1 MKRTNRMLLLAFCGM
16 LIVGSENLS
25 NEAAA
30 ANKAATKDKEYSLL
44 PQPRRIDYP
53 GGVHILQPDRFIW
66 LDMNYVD
73 QLRHTALIVQDSLA
87 KVGPR
92 WELTTAQGKN
102 PGRLA
107 VTIQIDPSQVAQ
119 PQGYKLTIGADQICI
134 VAHDGAGAF
143 YAGQTLK
150 QIFRQA
156 GWTGQLACAVIDDW
170 PDFPNRGVLLDV
182 SRDKVPKM
190 ETLYN
195 LVDLLSELKIN
206 QLQLYTEHTF
216 AYREHREVWKNASP
230 MTGEQIL
237 ALDAYCLERFVE
249 LVPNQNSFGHMGR
262 WLVHQRYLRMA
273 EVPGDYEAIKARGGG
288 GHFSLCPVDP
298 ESIEFVAGLFDEL
311 LPHFSSR
318 HFNVCCDETS
328 DLGKGRSKTACE
340 ERGVGRVYLEFL
352 LKIHEQVKKHGRTMM
367 MWGDIVNKHPEL
379 INELPKDIIA
389 LEWGYSKDHPFDKNC
404 QRYAAH
410 GVSFYVCPGVS
421 TWNSIMSMTEN
432 ALGNLW
438 NAAENGL
445 KHGAIGY
452 LNTDWGDNG
461 HWQPPLASYPGYAYG
476 AAVSWAAKANQK
488 IDLPRMLSL
497 HVYRDMSRSMG
508 RLVYDLGNAYK
519 ETDVFYH
526 HWYRSAIGY
535 ILRYPAISIT
545 RWPYKELKVEK
556 LESTLRYIDNVM
568 SRMPRVRM
576 QKADAKVIRNETCNA
591 AAMLRHACRLAIAR
605 LQAKDGLISNIPE
618 KTRQELAQDIKRIIS
633 EHKRLWRLRNREGG
647 LVESAGRLEKLAAMY
662 SGLTGDVGNER
673 QAAKEVIYIKP
684 HHFIEVLEFCA
695 AGTTT
700 FKPSRMCHASHI
712 FTPKILADPDIL
724 LQIELG
730 VDDLCGKCIFDFD
743 GICVDVINT
752 TDRTRFKPGTPC
764 MKGEYNMLLD
774 RRWCKRLGI
783 KQGDKLTAREFCELL
798 LRCGLDDITDIY
810 CNIPAERIAKKAGVI
825 KEGIRKYLK

>member
-1 MKRTNRMLLLAFCGM
+1 MLLLAFCGM
-16 LIVGSENLS
+16 LIIGSDNLS
-25 NEAAA
+25 NKAAA
-30 ANKAATKDKEYSLL
+30 ANKAAIKVKKYSLL

-53 GGVHILQPDRFIW
+53 GGVHKLQPDRFIW
-66 LDMNYVD
+66 LDMNYVN
-73 QLRHTALIVQDSLA
+73 QLRQTALIIQDSLA

-107 VTIQIDPSQVAQ
+107 VTIQIDPLQVAQ
-119 PQGYKLTIGADQICI
+119 PQGYKLTIAPDKIRI

-150 QIFRQA
+150 QIFRQD
-156 GWTGQLACAVIDDW
+156 GWTGQLTCAVIDDW

-237 ALDAYCLERFVE
+237 ALDAYCRDRFVE
-249 LVPNQNSFGHMGR
+249 LVPNQNSFGHMAR
-262 WLVHQRYLRMA
+262 WLRLRQYWHLA
-273 EVPGDYEAIKARGGG
+273 ELTETYDEVKARGGM

-328 DLGKGRSKTACE
+328 DLGKGRSKAACE
-340 ERGVGRVYLEFL
+340 ERGVGRVYMEFV

-379 INELPKDIIA
+379 IRELPKDVIA
-389 LEWGYSKDHPFDKNC
+389 IEWGYDKDHPFDENC
-404 QRYAAH
+404 RRYAEN
-410 GVSFYVCPGVS
+410 GVSFYVCPGTSCWKSVAGR
-421 TWNSIMSMTEN
+421 TDN

-445 KHGAIGY
+445 RHGAIGY
-452 LNTDWGDNG
+452 LNADWGDNG
-461 HWQPPLASYPGYAYG
+461 HWQPLLVSYPSYAYG
-476 AAVSWAAKANQK
+476 AAVSWAAKANQN
-488 IDLPRMLSL
+488 IDLPRMLDL
-497 HVYRDMSRSMG
+497 HVYRDMAGMMG
-508 RLVYDLGNAYK
+508 QLVYDLGNAYLEPDALVGSRSLLYNILQRLELPFHSYLFK
-519 ETDVFYH
+519 KLTVDGLET
-526 HWYRSAIGY
+526 
-535 ILRYPAISIT
+535 
-545 RWPYKELKVEK
+545 
-556 LESTLRYIDNVM
+556 TLTYIDEVM

-633 EHKRLWRLRNREGG
+633 EYKRLWRLRNREGG
-647 LVESAGRLEKLAAMY
+647 LAESVGRLEKLAAMY
-662 SGLTGDVGNER
+662 SDCS
-673 QAAKEVIYIKP
+673 K
-684 HHFIEVLEFCA
+684 
-695 AGTTT
+695 
-700 FKPSRMCHASHI
+700 
-712 FTPKILADPDIL
+712 
-724 LQIELG
+724 
-730 VDDLCGKCIFDFD
+730 
-743 GICVDVINT
+743 
-752 TDRTRFKPGTPC
+752 
-764 MKGEYNMLLD
+764 
-774 RRWCKRLGI
+774 
-783 KQGDKLTAREFCELL
+783 
-798 LRCGLDDITDIY
+798 
-810 CNIPAERIAKKAGVI
+810 
-825 KEGIRKYLK
+825 

>member
-1 MKRTNRMLLLAFCGM
+1 MKRTSRIAILAFCGV
-16 LIVGSENLS
+16 LIVGSENLL
-25 NEAAA
+25 NEADA
-30 ANKAATKDKEYSLL
+30 ANRAAIKEYSLL

-53 GGVHILQPDRFIW
+53 GEVHKLQPERFIW

-73 QLRHTALIVQDSLA
+73 QLRRTALIVQESLA

-92 WELTTAQGKN
+92 WELTTARGKN
-102 PGRLA
+102 PGCLG
-107 VTIQIDPSQVAQ
+107 VTIQIDPSQAAR
-119 PQGYKLTIGADQICI
+119 PQGYKLIIEPDRIRI

-143 YAGQTLK
+143 YAAQTLK
-150 QIFRQA
+150 QICRQA
-156 GWTGQLACAVIDDW
+156 KGAGQLACVVIDDW

-206 QLQLYTEHTF
+206 QLQFYTEHAF

-230 MTGEQIL
+230 MTGEQVL
-237 ALDAYCLERFVE
+237 ALDAYCRDRFVE

-262 WLVHQRYLRMA
+262 WLLHQRYLQMA

-298 ESIEFVAGLFDEL
+298 DSIEFVAGLFDEL

-328 DLGKGRSKTACE
+328 DLGKGRSKAACE

-352 LKIHEQVKKHGRTMM
+352 LKIHEQVQKHGRTMM
-367 MWGDIVNKHPEL
+367 FWGDIVNKHPEL
-379 INELPKDIIA
+379 IKELPKDIIA
-389 LEWGYSKDHPFDKNC
+389 LEWGYNADHPFDENC
-404 QRYAAH
+404 KRYAAN
-410 GVSFYVCPGVS
+410 GMSFYVCPGVS

-476 AAVSWAAKANQK
+476 AAVSWAAEANQK
-488 IDLPRMLSL
+488 IDLPQMLDL

-519 ETDVFYH
+519 ETDVFYFL
-526 HWYRSAIGY
+526 WPRSAMGY
-535 ILRYPAISIT
+535 ILQRPAISIT
-545 RWPYKELKVEK
+545 KWPYKELKVEK
-556 LESTLRYIDNVM
+556 LESTLQYIDNVM

-576 QKADAKVIRNETCNA
+576 QKADAKVLRDETHNA
-591 AAMLRHACRLAIAR
+591 AAMLRHACRLAIAK
-605 LQAKDGLISNIPE
+605 LQAKDGLVSNIPE
-618 KTRQELAQDIKRIIS
+618 KTRKELTQDIKQIIS

-647 LVESAGRLEKLAAMY
+647 LADSVGRLEKLAAMY
-662 SGLTGDVGNER
+662 SD
-673 QAAKEVIYIKP
+673 
-684 HHFIEVLEFCA
+684 
-695 AGTTT
+695 
-700 FKPSRMCHASHI
+700 
-712 FTPKILADPDIL
+712 
-724 LQIELG
+724 
-730 VDDLCGKCIFDFD
+730 
-743 GICVDVINT
+743 
-752 TDRTRFKPGTPC
+752 
-764 MKGEYNMLLD
+764 
-774 RRWCKRLGI
+774 
-783 KQGDKLTAREFCELL
+783 
-798 LRCGLDDITDIY
+798 
-810 CNIPAERIAKKAGVI
+810 
-825 KEGIRKYLK
+825 